1 MKKFSKKNIAIASIV
16 IVSTLIIVFAA
27 TLCFKMVKGNSDQ
40 DKSATVNTVIAEA
53 DKNSSE
59 TKPVMILNNTGEID
73 DEKAENE
80 EDISENIENDEKAVI
95 EENSDEQVVVLEG
108 VDEDKKEDKIDD
120 NNEKAVNKTII
131 TTTTTVKLRSEPN
144 TECEILELLGEG
156 TVLEQTAEDSGFAKV
171 NYQGKEGY
179 VSLEYV
185 KVADQEV
192 LENVEA
198 ENEIE
203 QAEES
208 TKQVVPSGRTV
219 CIDAGHQAKGN
230 SSKEPIGPGSTQMK
244 AKVTGGT
251 SGVAS
256 GLAEYQLTLAVS
268 LKLQSELERRGYS
281 VIMVRNSHDVNI
293 SNSERAQVANN
304 ANVGA
309 FIRVHANG
317 SDNSSVNGAMTI
329 CPTPGNPYCSNIYN
343 SSRKLSDAVLNSFVA
358 ATGCK
363 KERVWETDTMSG
375 INWCQ
380 VPVTIIEMGYMTN
393 PNEDALM
400 ATDDYQNKMAK
411 GIADGIDKYFS
422 E

>member
-1 MKKFSKKNIAIASIV
+1 MKKFSGKSIAIASFV
-16 IVSTLIIVFAA
+16 IVGTLIIVFAA
-27 TLCFKMVKGNSDQ
+27 MLVFKMVKGNSDQ
-40 DKSATVNTVIAEA
+40 DKSATENTVIAEE

-59 TKPVMILNNTGEID
+59 ANPVMILNNTDETEDKETENEEAVSEDVDD
-73 DEKAENE
+73 DEKAVL
-80 EDISENIENDEKAVI
+80 ED
-95 EENSDEQVVVLEG
+95 NSDEQVVVLEE
-108 VDEDKKEDKIDD
+108 VNEDKKEDDS
-120 NNEKAVNKTII
+120 EKAVNKII
-131 TTTTTVKLRSEPN
+131 VTTTTVKLRSEAN
-144 TECEILELLGEG
+144 TECEVLDLLGEG
-156 TVLEQTAEDSGFAKV
+156 TVLEQIAEDSGFAKV
-171 NYQGKEGY
+171 NYQDKEGY
-179 VSLEYV
+179 VSLEFV
-185 KVADQEV
+185 KDADQEA
-192 LENVEA
+192 LENADA
-198 ENEIE
+198 EKEIE

-208 TKQVVPSGRTV
+208 SKQVVPSGRTV

-268 LKLQSELERRGYS
+268 QKLQKELERRGYS

-411 GIADGIDKYFS
+411 GIADGVDKFFS

>member
-1 MKKFSKKNIAIASIV
+1 MKKFSKKSIAI
-16 IVSTLIIVFAA
+16 VSFAIIGTLIIVLAA
-27 TLCFKMVKGNSDQ
+27 TLVFKTVKGNSDQ
-40 DKSATVNTVIAEA
+40 DKSATVNTVVAEE
-53 DKNSSE
+53 DKNSTE
-59 TKPVMILNNTGEID
+59 IKPVMILNNTGEIED
-73 DEKAENE
+73 KEAENE
-80 EDISENIENDEKAVI
+80 EAVSEDVDSDEKAVL

-131 TTTTTVKLRSEPN
+131 TTTTVKLRSEPN
-144 TECEILELLGEG
+144 TECEVLELIGEG

-179 VSLEYV
+179 VSLEFV
-185 KVADQEV
+185 KDADQEA
-192 LENVEA
+192 LEETEA
-198 ENEIE
+198 EKEIE

-268 LKLQSELERRGYS
+268 QKLQKELERRGYS

-363 KERVWETDTMSG
+363 KEKVWETDTMSG

-400 ATDDYQNKMAK
+400 ASEDYQNKMAK
-411 GIADGIDKYFS
+411 GIADGIDKFFS